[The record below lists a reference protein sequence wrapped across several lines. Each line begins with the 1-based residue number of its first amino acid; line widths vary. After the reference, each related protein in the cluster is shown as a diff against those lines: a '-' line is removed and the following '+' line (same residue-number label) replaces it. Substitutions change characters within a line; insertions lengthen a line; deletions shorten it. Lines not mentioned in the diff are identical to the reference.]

1 MRPTHTQ
8 TEVFEGA
15 YAYTE
20 VSERAYALR
29 IPRPWSSCR
38 VRHGQ
43 IRDKPSTTMQA
54 MVLPAATFSVH
65 RYHSLRDGQPA
76 QTHEVYHICSRDDG
90 IMIKIKPATLAAL
103 QPGSRPVDREAAF
116 RALKKSCNKWRVRGA
131 QAGAAPRAP
140 LPNAPSQ
147 RRDVMTGFK
156 CASRIVVG
164 CIGYASQPLPCSML
178 LRGSTFCQHQRV
190 FTIPR
195 RTNLSWH
202 M

>member
-1 MRPTHTQ
+1 MQKGMRMH
-8 TEVFEGA
+8 A
-15 YAYTE
+15 KRSASHR
-20 VSERAYALR
+20 VS
-29 IPRPWSSCR
+29 R
-38 VRHGQ
+38 VVSRCQ
-43 IRDKPSTTMQA
+43 VKPSTKMQA
-54 MVLPAATFSVH
+54 MVLPAATFSVKH
-65 RYHSLRDGQPA
+65 GPRTYVIGSNATVMGNPPKHHQI
-76 QTHEVYHICSRDDG
+76 HHVCCRDDG
-90 IMIKIKPATLAAL
+90 VMIKVKPATVAAL
-103 QPGSRPVDREAAF
+103 QPGSRPVDREAAL
-116 RALKKSCNKWRVRGA
+116 RALKKSCNTWLGRGA